1 MILQA
6 KDTKIEKLGVAKYS
20 TKIFSKVVQEQDF
33 ILCDPFYRKKQR
45 NKSSHSKLKIF
56 STDTEQL
63 SFLKAG
69 QRKKIYFES
78 GRVVAGIVTCGGI
91 CPGINVVIRS
101 IVMTLYRIYNCKNV
115 LGFQYGLKGFV
126 DKNFP
131 PISLKPQK
139 IEFIHQAG
147 GSILGTSR
155 GIQNFAEIVNC
166 LVKNKINQLYIIGG
180 DGTFQAA
187 LAIQKEIK
195 KRDLKIALIAIPKTI
210 DNDISFVAK
219 TFGFD
224 TAVEAAANAIQS
236 ASVESR
242 SVYNGIGLVK
252 LMGRNSGFIAANAS
266 LAQRNVDFVL
276 IPEQPFGLQGK
287 KGFLQALKQKLL
299 KNGSVLIVAAEG
311 AGQELMHSHGE
322 TDESGNPK
330 LADIGKYLSQ
340 EIVKF
345 CQEQKIDCDLKYIDP
360 SYIIRSVPANT
371 QDTIFCGNL
380 GKNAVHAAM
389 AGFTSAVSSI
399 WHGVYCY
406 FPLVLALEKK
416 YINLKGK
423 TWTDVLELTRQD
435 TFI

>member
-1 MILQA
+1 MIIQA

-20 TKIFSKVVQEQDF
+20 AKIFSKIVREQDF
-33 ILCDPFYRKKQR
+33 ILYDPFHKKQ
-45 NKSSHSKLKIF
+45 KFSS
-56 STDTEQL
+56 TNTEQPA
-63 SFLKAG
+63 FLRAG
-69 QRKKIYFES
+69 QREKIYFEADK
-78 GRVVAGIVTCGGI
+78 VVAGIVTCGGI

-101 IVMTLYRIYNCKNV
+101 IVMNLYRIYNCKNV
-115 LGFQYGLKGFV
+115 LGFQYGLRGFV

-131 PISLKPQK
+131 PLRLNPQK
-139 IEFIHQAG
+139 VEFIHQTG

-155 GIQNFAEIVNC
+155 GEQNSVEIVNC

-180 DGTFQAA
+180 DGSFHAA
-187 LAIQKEIK
+187 LSIQKEIK
-195 KRDLKIALIAIPKTI
+195 RRDLKIALVTIPKTI

-224 TAVEAAANAIQS
+224 TAVESAANVIQS
-236 ASVESR
+236 ASVESN

-266 LAQRNVDFVL
+266 LAHRNVDFVL
-276 IPEQPFGLQGK
+276 IPEQPFVLHGK
-287 KGFLQALKQKLL
+287 QGFLQAMKKKLL
-299 KNGSVLIVAAEG
+299 KTGSALIVVAEG
-311 AGQELMHSHGE
+311 AGQELLLSDDK
-322 TDESGNPK
+322 TDESGNPI
-330 LADIGKYLSQ
+330 LVDIGKYLSQ

-345 CQEQKIDCDLKYIDP
+345 CQKQKLACDLKYIDP

-389 AGFTSAVSSI
+389 AGFTAVVSSI

-416 YINLKGK
+416 HLNLNGK
-423 TWTDVLELTRQD
+423 TWTDVLELTRQA
-435 TFI
+435 TFN